1 MTGWTYLCME
11 IMFYEKQKHQSTQQN
26 RLRKEYKG
34 N

>member
-11 IMFYEKQKHQSTQQN
+11 MFYEKQKHQSTQQN